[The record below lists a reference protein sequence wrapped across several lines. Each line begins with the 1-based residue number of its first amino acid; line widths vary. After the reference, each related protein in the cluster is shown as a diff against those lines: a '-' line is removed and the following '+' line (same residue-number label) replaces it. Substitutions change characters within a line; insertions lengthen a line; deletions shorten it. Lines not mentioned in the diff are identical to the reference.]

1 MDSPDVRDYLAPMD
15 RNRAGILYGIC
26 FILFSVIM
34 AGWHYV
40 LTGFGSDFGTG
51 AAVGFLF
58 AFGLLALLSRKVREL
73 P

>member
-26 FILFSVIM
+26 FILFSAVM
-34 AGWHYV
+34 AGLHW
-40 LTGFGSDFGTG
+40 LMTGIDANFGLGV
-51 AAVGFLF
+51 AVGI
-58 AFGLLALLSRKVREL
+58 GLGIGVTALASKSVRES